1 MISELIQQRYPK
13 TITLKDGT
21 HYVLR
26 PSSKKDM
33 DILWGFFQEIP
44 DNDKLFLKDNIV
56 EKDVVAA
63 WCNSLN
69 YESVLPLLA
78 LHDGKLVGDATLHTH
93 QRTWVKH
100 IGKIRVTI
108 HPKYRNRGLASMMV
122 KELIEIASKT
132 DLEILDAEFMSE
144 QESAINAFKKLGFKQ
159 LALMDQYV
167 IDTEGKPHDF
177 IILGLALK

>member
-1 MISELIQQRYPK
+1 MIFELINHSYPK
-13 TITLKDGT
+13 NITLKDRT
-21 HYVLR
+21 QYVLR
-26 PSSKKDM
+26 PSTKDDM
-33 DILWGFFQEIP
+33 EILWNFFQEIP
-44 DNDKLFLKDNIV
+44 ENDKLFLKDNV
-56 EKDVVAA
+56 AEKDVVEA

-78 LHDGKLVGDATLHTH
+78 LHDGKLAGDATLHTH
-93 QRTWVKH
+93 HQTWIKH

-108 HPKYRNRGLASMMV
+108 HPQYRNRGLASMLV

-144 QESAINAFKKLGFKQ
+144 QESAINAFKKLGFKE

-167 IDTEGKPHDF
+167 IDTAGKPHDY
-177 IILGLALK
+177 IILGYDLK